1 MLISPIVID
10 DFYIDPYQVREF
22 ALSQEFDV
30 RGNYPGQRT
39 ISFAND
45 SILEIIQNAIRY
57 AGGQVLDWN
66 ISEYTGAFQYTTS
79 WDRSWIHAD
88 QTTSWAG
95 VLYLTPNAP
104 LSAGTGLFK
113 HKETGLYAAPRNS
126 DGGYDVELL
135 NKINVDSQ
143 DMTKWELVDRVANK
157 FNRLVLYRGDL
168 FHMSLDYFGQ
178 NKYDGR
184 LFQTF
189 FFNSEY

>member
-1 MLISPIVID
+1 MNISPIVID
-10 DFYIDPYQVREF
+10 DFYVSPYEVREM
-22 ALSQEFDV
+22 ALAQEFEV

-39 ISFAND
+39 IPFLSQ
-45 SILEIIQNAIRY
+45 SIFDIIQNAMRY
-57 AGGQVLDWN
+57 AGGAILDWEM
-66 ISEYTGAFQYTTS
+66 SPYTGAFQYTTS

-104 LSAGTGLFK
+104 LSAGTGLFR
-113 HKETGLYAAPRNS
+113 HKETGLDSAPKNP
-126 DGGYDVELL
+126 DGSYNIELL
-135 NKINVDSQ
+135 SKINKDAQ
-143 DMTKWELVDRVANK
+143 DYTKWEMTDRVANK

-168 FHMSLDYFGQ
+168 FHCSLDYFGQ
-178 NKYDGR
+178 DKYDGR